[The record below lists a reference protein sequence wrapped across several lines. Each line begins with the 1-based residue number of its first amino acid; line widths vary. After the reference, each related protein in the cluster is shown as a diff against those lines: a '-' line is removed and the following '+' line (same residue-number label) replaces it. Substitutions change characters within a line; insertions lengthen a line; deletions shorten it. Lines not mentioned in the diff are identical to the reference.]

1 MPKNTTPKTKT
12 EEVAVPTI
20 PKVEATVF
28 TGKKL
33 TPQVLAEVV
42 VSLQHNLHHSTAAT
56 KTRGLVAGSTKKP
69 WRQKGTGRA
78 RVGTK
83 RTPLWRGGGI
93 IFGPSP
99 ARNYYHK
106 VNRQMLAPALNTLLA
121 DKAANGEIFLLE
133 QLWSGAPKTKAGLQF
148 LQGTLDAKSNLL
160 IVDKIDPQFTRAM
173 QNLSYVIIKRADQV
187 NLLDVARA
195 RHIIVLKDALPMLL
209 AKIK

>member
-1 MPKNTTPKTKT
+1 M
-12 EEVAVPTI
+12 VAVL
-20 PKVEATVF
+20 PKVEAVMF

-56 KTRGLVAGSTKKP
+56 KTRGMVAGSTKKP

-93 IFGPSP
+93 IFGPSSS
-99 ARNYYHK
+99 RNYYHK

-121 DKAANGEIFLLE
+121 LKAEKGEIFLLE
-133 QLWSGAPKTKAGLQF
+133 SAFTGIPKTKAGLQF
-148 LQGTLDAKSNLL
+148 LHGTLDPKSNLL
-160 IVDKIDPQFTRAM
+160 IVPTLDVALTRAM
-173 QNLSYVIIKRADQV
+173 HNLPYVTIKRADQV
-187 NLLDVARA
+187 NLLDAASV
-195 RHIIVLKDALPMLL
+195 RHIIVLKDALPILL

>member
-1 MPKNTTPKTKT
+1 MPKKTTSKTQSEPVVT
-12 EEVAVPTI
+12 VL
-20 PKVEATVF
+20 PKVEATIF

-33 TPQVLAEVV
+33 SSAVLAEVV

-93 IFGPSP
+93 IFGPST
-99 ARNYYHK
+99 ARNYHHK

-121 DKAANGEIFLLE
+121 LKAEKGEIFLLE
-133 QLWSGAPKTKAGLQF
+133 STFTGVPKTKVGLKF
-148 LQGTLDAKSNLL
+148 LHGTLDPKSNLL
-160 IVDKIDPQFTRAM
+160 IVPALDAFLSRALK
-173 QNLSYVIIKRADQV
+173 NLSYVTIKRADQV
-187 NLLDVARA
+187 NLLDVASV
-195 RHIIVLKDALPMLL
+195 RHIIVLTEALPILL
-209 AKIK
+209 NKVK